1 MKRFWVLGIFGIAM
15 ILVPASAKEP
25 VFQRDGEVLHVDHA
39 GGRLTISLSS
49 PMLFFRDVEG
59 GVGGLSPE
67 SIHGNLSAGEE
78 VVLDFAPLKVGETA
92 ELEVRLLF
100 RWASREQALR
110 KWVLV
115 KVTNTGAPLV
125 LEEVLLDELE
135 AGKLREDPRT
145 ALPRSTP
152 VFLPG
157 VFAGVEF
164 PVAAVR
170 VEDGRILVAH
180 RPRAALA
187 AGDTFES
194 RCAVY
199 GLAMPG
205 RERDAFH
212 RYIESHRPVPKGLH
226 FNYNSWWTSPVPFS
240 EQNILDLMAVFE
252 KELYQAHGVAP
263 DSFTIDMGWSN
274 PKSIWEID
282 PALFP
287 EGFSHIEAAAARM
300 GSRLGLWIS
309 PSSFYSPA
317 LDPEWAREQ
326 GYESFDFSVPWSESP
341 VRLLSLGGERYA
353 GRFKKRLTDMV
364 SRFGIRQVKLDGYFL
379 GKDTFEAGPFSAEQT
394 AEGGIA
400 AFQAVRAVAPDV
412 WFEGTFDAN
421 ASPWWLF
428 HLNSVIGGFGDDSPY
443 GRVPCPVYRESY
455 TTARDY
461 YNLQA
466 ADRLFS
472 PVPAQEIL
480 GIIHQSDDP
489 FMNDAVMCLLRGNA
503 FISLYINPKYMNPAR
518 WAQLAETLR
527 WARSH
532 EGMLVEAQ
540 AEVLR
545 PEAWLRDG
553 IPWQSHDAPMPRT
566 PYGYAHWS
574 DVGGLVA
581 LRNPWVAPELYRLV
595 LPKDL
600 VQENSGIGLDVIS
613 LYPEPR
619 LYASRV
625 KPGDTMEV
633 PLAPYETVVLSIRP
647 AADTPGLPGVGEY
660 VNNRLVVESCVC
672 HAARVHFEEETAS
685 LGPDWTDAEGF
696 DAGMLEVSLDARVRV
711 DAPRARLLVL
721 AEGKEAAPRLL
732 GKLQVNETPV
742 EMRATG
748 SGQGFAASTAPPPEQ
763 WTFLEAVLPAGE
775 STLALTAST
784 ETNVS
789 DLSVWV
795 WAWKPGVGKPDYP
808 GVLPA
813 PERISLDGAALL
825 APGAFTADL
834 KEETR
839 RRRIE
844 QINGVYLDALE
855 PLSEQQGWG
864 RLQRNKSVWERPMTI
879 AGQNFR
885 RGLGVHAVSEV
896 VYALDR
902 QYALFES
909 QVGMDGAN
917 RGTGTFEVWVDGVKK
932 WESGRLSAD
941 DRAEPVR
948 VEVNGAAELCL
959 RVGDGGD
966 GIVGDHANWA
976 EARLLR

>member
-1 MKRFWVLGIFGIAM
+1 MKCFYVLATLGIAM
-15 ILVPASAKEP
+15 VFLPAAAKEP
-25 VFQRDGEVLHVDHA
+25 VFQRDGESLHVDHE
-39 GGRLTISLSS
+39 GGRLTVSLSS
-49 PMLFFRDVEG
+49 PMLFFRDVED
-59 GVGGLSPE
+59 GVGGVPPE
-67 SIHGNLSAGEE
+67 SIHGTLSAGE
-78 VVLDFAPLKVGETA
+78 VDAAYAPVKVGETA
-92 ELEVRLLF
+92 DLEVRLLL
-100 RWASREQALR
+100 RWEPREQVLR
-110 KWVLV
+110 KWVSV
-115 KVTNTGAPLV
+115 KVANTSAPLV
-125 LEEVLLDELE
+125 LEEILLEELE
-135 AGKLREDPRT
+135 ADKLREDPRT

-157 VFAGVEF
+157 FFAGIEF

-170 VEDGRILVAH
+170 VEDARVLVAH
-180 RPRAALA
+180 RPRVALE

-199 GLAMPG
+199 GLAKPG

-212 RYIESHRPVPKGLH
+212 RYIEMHRPAPRGLH

-240 EQNILDLMAVFE
+240 EQNILDIMTVFE

-274 PKSIWEID
+274 PDSIWEID
-282 PALFP
+282 PILFP
-287 EGFSHIEAAAARM
+287 EGFSRIEAAAARM
-300 GSRLGLWIS
+300 GSRLGLWVS

-317 LDPEWAREQ
+317 LNPEWAREQ
-326 GYESFDFSVPWSESP
+326 GYESFEFSVPWSVSP

-353 GRFKKRLTDMV
+353 SRFKERLTDMV

-379 GKDTFEAGPFSAEQT
+379 GKDTFDAGPFGAEQT

-400 AFQAVRAVAPDV
+400 AFQAVRAIAPEV

-480 GIIHQSDDP
+480 GIIHQSDDC

-532 EGMLVEAQ
+532 EGMLVDTPT
-540 AEVLR
+540 EVLR

-553 IPWQSHDAPMPRT
+553 IPWQSHDAPMPRM
-566 PYGYAHWS
+566 PYGYAHW
-574 DVGGLVA
+574 DDAGGTVA
-581 LRNPWVAPELYRLV
+581 LRNPWVAPQSYRLA
-595 LPKDL
+595 LPDGL
-600 VQENSGIGLDVIS
+600 AQENINTRFDVIS

-619 LYASRV
+619 WYAARV
-625 KPGDTMEV
+625 TPGDTVEV
-633 PLAPYETVVLSIRP
+633 PLAPYETLVLNIRP
-647 AADTPGLPGVGEY
+647 ASDNPGLAEVGACI
-660 VNNRLVVESCVC
+660 NNSVVVESCVC
-672 HAARVHFEEETAS
+672 HAAQVHFEEETAS
-685 LGPDWTDAEGF
+685 LGPNWTEAEGF

-711 DAPRARLLVL
+711 DAPQARLLVL
-721 AEGKEAAPRLL
+721 TEGKETAPRLL
-732 GKLQVNETPV
+732 GKLQVNEAPL

-748 SGQGFAASTAPPPEQ
+748 SIQGFAASTAPPPEH
-763 WTFLEAVLPAGE
+763 WTFLEAVLPAGT

-795 WAWKPGVGKPDYP
+795 WAWKPGGEKPDYP
-808 GVLPA
+808 DALPA
-813 PERISLDGAALL
+813 PERISMGGAFLL
-825 APGAFTADL
+825 APDAFKADL

-839 RRRIE
+839 KRRIE
-844 QINGVYLDALE
+844 HINGVYLDALE
-855 PLSEQQGWG
+855 PLFEQQGWG
-864 RLQRNKSVWERPMTI
+864 TLQQNKSVWERPMTI
-879 AGQNFR
+879 AGHHFR

-896 VYALDR
+896 VYALDK
-902 QYALFES
+902 QYTLFES

-917 RGTGTFEVWVDGVKK
+917 RGTGTFEVWVDKVKK
-932 WESGRLSAD
+932 WESKRMNAD

-948 VEVNGAAELCL
+948 VEVNGASELRL

-966 GIVGDHANWA
+966 GIIGDHANWA